1 MTRKPLPLSEQI
13 RRAID
18 ASGMSR
24 YRIGKEIDV
33 SESSMSHFMAGR
45 AGLSQAAL
53 DRLGLFLGLEIV
65 AKVKGQKVKH
75 GQHRK

>member
-1 MTRKPLPLSEQI
+1 MPQKPLPLSEQI

-33 SESSMSHFMAGR
+33 SESSLSHFMAGR

-65 AKVKGQKVKH
+65 AKVKGEKVKRGKH
-75 GQHRK
+75 KQ